1 MKKKSNSRTENSIIN
16 MFFGFA
22 YQFITLILSFVSRT
36 VFLQVLSV
44 DYLGINGLFTDILQ
58 MLSLADL
65 GFNTAM
71 TYSFYKPF
79 AEGNKA
85 KIASLVKFYKQVYRV
100 IAISVASIGLMLTPF
115 IEYIV
120 NAEQEIPLLQV
131 YYLFSLAGVV
141 VSYLYV
147 YKTTLLVA
155 DQKNYYI
162 VKISIIINIVKTV
175 IQIISLILFRNYI
188 VYLAIA
194 LCANF
199 INNYIESKRA
209 EKEYPYL
216 TGETESLNPDEK
228 KSIFK
233 NLKSVFLYKISGIL
247 LNATDNIFI
256 SVLVNTV
263 TVGYYS
269 NYLMINTKVTGFLST
284 GFGAITASVGNVIV
298 TEKEDK
304 RYEIFQTLQTVSFI
318 ICGIVVSGYL
328 LLINDFISVWLG
340 NTYVFDLPTVLT
352 IALNLYFGCVLQP
365 IWSYREATGL
375 YTKTKYIMLITA
387 GLNIVF
393 SLVMGKWWG
402 IKGILLASIVSRIL
416 TYIWYE
422 PYLLFKQYFNR
433 PVRKYY
439 MGLIC
444 NVILVLA
451 IVFIN
456 QALFKSMIVN
466 SWFSLFL
473 KVAVIGVAT
482 VAEFIGIYIR
492 TEGCRLLIDKVK
504 YFVSNLLNKQ

>member
-1 MKKKSNSRTENSIIN
+1 M
-16 MFFGFA
+16 
-22 YQFITLILSFVSRT
+22 
-36 VFLQVLSV
+36 
-44 DYLGINGLFTDILQ
+44 
-58 MLSLADL
+58 
-65 GFNTAM
+65 
-71 TYSFYKPF
+71 
-79 AEGNKA
+79 
-85 KIASLVKFYKQVYRV
+85 
-100 IAISVASIGLMLTPF
+100 
-115 IEYIV
+115 
-120 NAEQEIPLLQV
+120 
-131 YYLFSLAGVV
+131 
-141 VSYLYV
+141 
-147 YKTTLLVA
+147 
-155 DQKNYYI
+155 
-162 VKISIIINIVKTV
+162 
-175 IQIISLILFRNYI
+175 
-188 VYLAIA
+188 
-194 LCANF
+194 
-199 INNYIESKRA
+199 
-209 EKEYPYL
+209 
-216 TGETESLNPDEK
+216 
-228 KSIFK
+228 
-233 NLKSVFLYKISGIL
+233 
-247 LNATDNIFI
+247 
-256 SVLVNTV
+256 
-263 TVGYYS
+263 
-269 NYLMINTKVTGFLST
+269 
-284 GFGAITASVGNVIV
+284 
-298 TEKEDK
+298 
-304 RYEIFQTLQTVSFI
+304 QTVSFI

-393 SLVMGKWWG
+393 SLVMGKCWG

>member
-71 TYSFYKPF
+71 TYSFYKPL

-233 NLKSVFLYKISGIL
+233 NLKSVFLY
-247 LNATDNIFI
+247 
-256 SVLVNTV
+256 
-263 TVGYYS
+263 
-269 NYLMINTKVTGFLST
+269 
-284 GFGAITASVGNVIV
+284 
-298 TEKEDK
+298 
-304 RYEIFQTLQTVSFI
+304 
-318 ICGIVVSGYL
+318 
-328 LLINDFISVWLG
+328 
-340 NTYVFDLPTVLT
+340 
-352 IALNLYFGCVLQP
+352 
-365 IWSYREATGL
+365 
-375 YTKTKYIMLITA
+375 
-387 GLNIVF
+387 
-393 SLVMGKWWG
+393 
-402 IKGILLASIVSRIL
+402 
-416 TYIWYE
+416 
-422 PYLLFKQYFNR
+422 
-433 PVRKYY
+433 
-439 MGLIC
+439 
-444 NVILVLA
+444 
-451 IVFIN
+451 
-456 QALFKSMIVN
+456 
-466 SWFSLFL
+466 
-473 KVAVIGVAT
+473 
-482 VAEFIGIYIR
+482 
-492 TEGCRLLIDKVK
+492 
-504 YFVSNLLNKQ
+504 